1 MISNKQK
8 TIDSYNEN
16 ANDFAKKFDALDARS
31 EDIKYV
37 FSLVS
42 KPHPSVLEIG
52 CGNGRDAEEI
62 IKKTINYIGIDI
74 SKNLLDIARTKVPCA
89 KFYLEDIETFSFS
102 HSIDIIFAFASLL
115 HISKD
120 SLRIILVKAYTALNE
135 GGIMYISLKYAD
147 VYSEVIK
154 EDEFG
159 IREFLL
165 YSIKDIDEIKG
176 NFIKVKE
183 SVRMNNEQM
192 WLEVCMRK

>member
-1 MISNKQK
+1 
-8 TIDSYNEN
+8 
-16 ANDFAKKFDALDARS
+16 
-31 EDIKYV
+31 
-37 FSLVS
+37 
-42 KPHPSVLEIG
+42 
-52 CGNGRDAEEI
+52 
-62 IKKTINYIGIDI
+62 
-74 SKNLLDIARTKVPCA
+74 
-89 KFYLEDIETFSFS
+89 
-102 HSIDIIFAFASLL
+102 
-115 HISKD
+115 
-120 SLRIILVKAYTALNE
+120 
-135 GGIMYISLKYAD
+135 MYISLKYAD